1 MGRRRNKRQRGTRRC
16 RELLTDDYA
25 DRHLVRSSWFPDVT
39 WVGSRFAARSKAGE
53 SNELAEGSMS
63 MIQSDE
69 KSHDVLQSELNE
81 IKSQL
86 MSTAKACADAIN
98 QCEGSVTETTTP
110 EFEFRQARSIC
121 NPYESLG
128 NQYQK
133 KTRKRKSSPYQDNT
147 SRGGGLS
154 QFVNRSAI
162 KLANIDSLSESLTSW
177 PHETDTNF
185 VFVDLCGAPGGFSEY
200 ILYRRSSEF
209 SSNPCYGFGMS
220 LLGRNSDGVGVKW
233 AVDHLSRYHRNSNE
247 ESVSRGSFYHVCYGA
262 DGTGSI
268 YNWDN
273 VCKLQHDMTMIAG
286 KNLAEL
292 VVADG
297 GFDAQRDNSNQEL
310 IAFNLVVSQTAAA
323 LTLLREGGNF
333 VLKMFGFRESG
344 TRRMLTYLYSCFDM
358 ITFMKPISSRPASA
372 ERYLVCGG
380 YAGAKHGWDG
390 LRWRDQLIH
399 SQKWTHVSHNVI
411 DTLPIDALM
420 ESFDR
425 KMLQLNID
433 TCRSIVNYLNEKK
446 DHAELGDNSNTCETQ
461 RDYID
466 IKSYEE
472 AWDLR

>member
-1 MGRRRNKRQRGTRRC
+1 MGRRRKQRQRVERR
-16 RELLTDDYA
+16 RELSTDDYVVRQEDS
-25 DRHLVRSSWFPDVT
+25 DRHLIRSSWFPDIT
-39 WVGSRFAARSKAGE
+39 WLGSRFASMKAGE
-53 SNELAEGSMS
+53 SNELVEGSRS
-63 MIQSDE
+63 MMLQSDE
-69 KSHDVLQSELNE
+69 RTHDVLLSELNE
-81 IKSQL
+81 IKSQF
-86 MSTAKACADAIN
+86 MSSAQACADVIN
-98 QCEGSVTETTTP
+98 RCDEEGNVTTTP
-110 EFEFRQARSIC
+110 EFEFRQARTIC

-128 NQYQK
+128 NQNQK
-133 KTRKRKSSPYQDNT
+133 KKKRKS
-147 SRGGGLS
+147 RGGLS

-177 PHETDTNF
+177 PHEADPNF

-200 ILYRRSSEF
+200 ILYRRGQF
-209 SSNPCYGFGMS
+209 SNPCYGFGMS
-220 LLGRNSDGVGVKW
+220 LLGRNSDGAGVKW
-233 AVDHLSRYHRNSNE
+233 SVDHLSRYHRNSNE
-247 ESVSRGSFYHVCYGA
+247 ESMSRGPFYHVCKGA

-323 LTLLREGGNF
+323 LTLLREGGYF
-333 VLKMFGFRESG
+333 ILKMFGFRETG
-344 TRRMLTYLYSCFDM
+344 TRRMLNYLCSCFDI

-390 LRWRDQLIH
+390 LRWREQLIH
-399 SQKWTHVSHNVI
+399 SQKLTQVSRKVI
-411 DTLPIDALM
+411 DTLPIEALM
-420 ESFDR
+420 DSFDR
-425 KMLQLNID
+425 KMLQLNIYS
-433 TCRSIVNYLNEKK
+433 CRSIVNYLNEKK
-446 DHAELGDNSNTCETQ
+446 DRFELGDNSYTYETQ
-461 RDYID
+461 RECID
-466 IKSYEE
+466 INSYEE